1 MIRKARVGDV
11 RAIQG
16 LIEGS
21 ASKGEMLHRSLSE
34 IYDNIRDFYV
44 FGGDRSLLGTC
55 ALHICWEDLAEIRSL
70 TVLEEEREKGIASK
84 LVRACLKE
92 AKGLG
97 IKKVFALTYES
108 SFFQKF
114 GFTIVDKAALPHKI
128 WSDCLKCVKFP
139 DCDEIGSCRGP
150 CPNRISLVEKSLGH
164 SKVRFTR
171 QVPNPNF

>member
-1 MIRKARVGDV
+1 MIRKARIVDV

-44 FGGDRSLLGTC
+44 FQGNRSLLGTC

-70 TVLEEEREKGIASK
+70 TVLEDERRKGIGSK
-84 LVRACLKE
+84 LVKACLRE
-92 AKGLG
+92 AKQLG
-97 IKKVFALTYES
+97 IRKVFALTYEP

-114 GFTIVDKAALPHKI
+114 GFGIVDKATLPHKV

-139 DCDEIGSCRGP
+139 DCDEIAMT
-150 CPNRISLVEKSLGH
+150 LQL
-164 SKVRFTR
+164 
-171 QVPNPNF
+171 

>member
-1 MIRKARVGDV
+1 MIRKAKIVDV

-44 FGGDRSLLGTC
+44 FQGNRSLLGTC

-70 TVLEEEREKGIASK
+70 TVLEDERRKGIGSK
-84 LVRACLKE
+84 LVKACLRE
-92 AKGLG
+92 AKQLG
-97 IKKVFALTYES
+97 IPKVFALTYEL

-114 GFTIVDKAALPHKI
+114 GFGIVDKATLPHKV

-139 DCDEIGSCRGP
+139 DCDEIAMT
-150 CPNRISLVEKSLGH
+150 LEL
-164 SKVRFTR
+164 
-171 QVPNPNF
+171 

>member
-1 MIRKARVGDV
+1 MIRKARISDA

-44 FGGDRSLLGTC
+44 FQGNRSLLGTC
-55 ALHICWEDLAEIRSL
+55 AVHICWEDLAEIRSL
-70 TVLEEEREKGIASK
+70 TVLEEERRKGIGSK
-84 LVRACLKE
+84 LVKVCLGE
-92 AKGLG
+92 AKQLG
-97 IKKVFALTYES
+97 IRKVFALTYEP

-114 GFTIVDKAALPHKI
+114 GFGIVDKATLPHKV

-139 DCDEIGSCRGP
+139 DCDEIAMT
-150 CPNRISLVEKSLGH
+150 LQL
-164 SKVRFTR
+164 
-171 QVPNPNF
+171 

>member
-1 MIRKARVGDV
+1 MIRKARIVDV

-44 FGGDRSLLGTC
+44 FQGNRSLLGTC

-70 TVLEEEREKGIASK
+70 MVLEDERRKGIGSK
-84 LVRACLKE
+84 LVKACLRE
-92 AKGLG
+92 AKQLG
-97 IKKVFALTYES
+97 IRKVFALTYEL

-114 GFTIVDKAALPHKI
+114 GFGIVDKATLPHKV

-139 DCDEIGSCRGP
+139 DCDEIAMT
-150 CPNRISLVEKSLGH
+150 LQL
-164 SKVRFTR
+164 
-171 QVPNPNF
+171 

>member
-1 MIRKARVGDV
+1 MIRKARIGDA

-44 FGGDRSLLGTC
+44 FQGNRSLLGTC
-55 ALHICWEDLAEIRSL
+55 AVHICWEDLAEIRSL
-70 TVLEEEREKGIASK
+70 TVLEEERRKGIGSK
-84 LVRACLKE
+84 LVKACLRE
-92 AKGLG
+92 AKQLG
-97 IKKVFALTYES
+97 IRKVFALTYEP

-114 GFTIVDKAALPHKI
+114 GFAIVDKGTLPHKV

-139 DCDEIGSCRGP
+139 DCDEIAL
-150 CPNRISLVEKSLGH
+150 SLQL
-164 SKVRFTR
+164 
-171 QVPNPNF
+171 

>member
-1 MIRKARVGDV
+1 MIRKARIVDV

-44 FGGDRSLLGTC
+44 FQGNRSLLGTC

-70 TVLEEEREKGIASK
+70 TVLEDERRKGIGSK
-84 LVRACLKE
+84 LVKACLRE
-92 AKGLG
+92 AKELG
-97 IKKVFALTYES
+97 IPKVFALTYEP

-114 GFTIVDKAALPHKI
+114 GFGIVDKATLPHKV

-139 DCDEIGSCRGP
+139 DCDEIAMT
-150 CPNRISLVEKSLGH
+150 LQL
-164 SKVRFTR
+164 
-171 QVPNPNF
+171 

>member
-1 MIRKARVGDV
+1 MIRKARIGDA

-21 ASKGEMLHRSLSE
+21 ASRGEMLHRSLSE

-44 FGGDRSLLGTC
+44 FQGNRSLLGTC

-70 TVLEEEREKGIASK
+70 TVVENERRKGIGSK
-84 LVRACLKE
+84 LVKDCLRE
-92 AKGLG
+92 AKQLG
-97 IKKVFALTYES
+97 IRKVFALTYEP

-114 GFTIVDKAALPHKI
+114 GFGIVDKATLPHKV

-139 DCDEIGSCRGP
+139 DCDEIAMT
-150 CPNRISLVEKSLGH
+150 LEL
-164 SKVRFTR
+164 
-171 QVPNPNF
+171 

>member
-44 FGGDRSLLGTC
+44 FQGSQSLLGTC
-55 ALHICWEDLAEIRSL
+55 ALHICWEDLAEVRSL
-70 TVLEEEREKGIASK
+70 TVLEEERRRGIGSE
-84 LVRACLKE
+84 LVKACLRE
-92 AKGLG
+92 ARRLG
-97 IKKVFALTYES
+97 IPRVFALTYKP

-114 GFTIVDKAALPHKI
+114 GFGIVDKAALPHKV

-139 DCDEIGSCRGP
+139 DCDEIAM
-150 CPNRISLVEKSLGH
+150 I
-164 SKVRFTR
+164 R
-171 QVPNPNF
+171 QL

>member
-1 MIRKARVGDV
+1 MIRKARIVDV

-44 FGGDRSLLGTC
+44 FQGNRSLLGTC

-70 TVLEEEREKGIASK
+70 TVLEDERRKGIGSK
-84 LVRACLKE
+84 LVKACLRE
-92 AKGLG
+92 AKQLG
-97 IKKVFALTYES
+97 IPKVFALTYEL

-114 GFTIVDKAALPHKI
+114 GFGIVDKATLPHKV

-139 DCDEIGSCRGP
+139 DCDEIAMT
-150 CPNRISLVEKSLGH
+150 LEL
-164 SKVRFTR
+164 
-171 QVPNPNF
+171 

>member
-44 FGGDRSLLGTC
+44 FQGSQSLSGAC
-55 ALHICWEDLAEIRSL
+55 ALHICWEDLAEVRSL
-70 TVLEEEREKGIASK
+70 TVLEGEREKGIGSK
-84 LVRACLKE
+84 LVQACLRE
-92 AKGLG
+92 AKQLG
-97 IKKVFALTYES
+97 VRKVFALTYEP
-108 SFFQKF
+108 SFFQRF
-114 GFTIVDKAALPHKI
+114 GFGIVDKATLPHKI

-139 DCDEIGSCRGP
+139 DCDEIAM
-150 CPNRISLVEKSLGH
+150 ILQL
-164 SKVRFTR
+164 
-171 QVPNPNF
+171 

>member
-1 MIRKARVGDV
+1 MIRKARIVDV
-11 RAIQG
+11 RGIQG

-44 FGGDRSLLGTC
+44 FQGNRSLLGTC

-70 TVLEEEREKGIASK
+70 TVLEDERRKGIGSK
-84 LVRACLKE
+84 LVKACLRE
-92 AKGLG
+92 AKQLG
-97 IKKVFALTYES
+97 IRKVFALTYEP

-114 GFTIVDKAALPHKI
+114 GFGIVDKATLPHKV

-139 DCDEIGSCRGP
+139 DCDEIAMT
-150 CPNRISLVEKSLGH
+150 LQL
-164 SKVRFTR
+164 
-171 QVPNPNF
+171 